1 MFLANFIAAILV
13 GNAVGN
19 TLNKCSKT
27 ETSSSYTVSN
37 KDSCWGNTL
46 TTRPT
51 PLKYCIY
58 NVGVNSDQTAS
69 DHIEGFSK
77 FY

>member
-1 MFLANFIAAILV
+1 MLLAKFITALLL
-13 GNAVGN
+13 GSAVGN

-27 ETSSSYTVSN
+27 ETSSSYAVSN

-46 TTRPT
+46 TTQPT

-58 NVGVNSDQTAS
+58 NIGVNSYQAESDQ
-69 DHIEGFSK
+69 IEGFSK
-77 FY
+77 CY